1 MAFKGSKCLI
11 LVALPVSAVLTATKL
26 PRSTIGLRS
35 EDYQTTLSATATT
48 IEQELL
54 TLDLGLNHYYYC
66 TIIVV
71 PLGLHHQV
79 EVEDRLTM
87 VVFNRYPP
95 RWYI

>member
-1 MAFKGSKCLI
+1 MLDTCCLARLSRFDCYQI
-11 LVALPVSAVLTATKL
+11 T
-26 PRSTIGLRS
+26 S
-35 EDYQTTLSATATT
+35 EDYQTTPSATATT